1 MALTKAQV
9 KEILSGAGVSA
20 ENMDAA
26 VDRIMDGHL
35 TSINALR
42 EERDSFKTDAEN
54 LPKVQKELDD
64 LKASNEKGGKDPWK
78 VKYDALKEEF
88 TEYKA
93 EQGKK
98 ETAAKKS
105 AAYRELLK
113 ECGVREKR
121 IDAVLKVTDLDVVEF
136 DEDGKIKDA
145 AKLKK
150 AIAEEW
156 EDFIDKTAQQGANTA
171 TPPSGKS
178 SGTVMTRAD
187 VYKTD
192 EHGRFVL
199 DATAR
204 QNALKQIIENEA
216 KGV

>member
-1 MALTKAQV
+1 MALTRKFLSALGIEQD
-9 KEILSGAGVSA
+9 KIDEIITAHTETV
-20 ENMDAA
+20 DALK
-26 VDRIMDGHL
+26 H
-35 TSINALR
+35 
-42 EERDSFKTDAEN
+42 ERDTYKENAEK
-54 LPKVQKELDD
+54 LPGVQAELDG
-64 LKASNEKGGKDPWK
+64 LKAKAAKDDGKDPWK

-121 IDAVLKVTDLDVVEF
+121 IDAVLKVTDLDSVEF